1 MTTYKVASSGG
12 PYDFAANGHTV
23 GSLPL
28 PVPHDDAMS
37 SIAWL
42 LEGYSFALSSIFC
55 ETCSPADDIDLNA
68 LLNDDLQQVRD
79 WEGLGD
85 MPVEC
90 DSAQQARLAS
100 ALGLHRIDEFVR
112 LLGSGESGL
121 ALVLGWDSICD
132 AHMEAV
138 AHYRDFRMGSGP
150 AERSRLARLAANARH
165 ASSPYATAKAFVKE
179 CWSDWDKR
187 PEQYPSVAAF
197 SRAMADKLP
206 DVLKSTVSVER
217 WVREWRRTEGD
228 Q

>member
-1 MTTYKVASSGG
+1 MKTQKVGSPSA
-12 PYDFAANGHTV
+12 PYDFATNGHTV
-23 GSLPL
+23 GGLPL
-28 PVPHDDAMS
+28 PVPHDDAWGR
-37 SIAWL
+37 IAWL
-42 LEGYSFALSSIFC
+42 LDGYTFALSSIFG
-55 ETCSPADDIDLNA
+55 ETCSLADDTDLNA
-68 LLNDDLQQVRD
+68 LLSDALQQVRH

-121 ALVLGWDSICD
+121 ALVLAWDLICD
-132 AHMEAV
+132 AHQDAV
-138 AHYRDFRMGSGP
+138 VNFRDARDGSGSG
-150 AERSRLARLAANARH
+150 ERSRLARLGGKARNLIK
-165 ASSPYATAKAFVKE
+165 YAPAQTFVKE

-197 SRAMADKLP
+197 SRAMVDKWP
-206 DVLKSTVSVER
+206 DVLKSTVTVER
-217 WVREWRRTEGD
+217 WVRQWRMGSD